1 MNCEGESLVG
11 VVNYPNWLIFTR
23 PYTNESECSRVII
36 YINIR
41 LSSFCFSL
49 QKDIIDYRDIL
60 LVLFFNNGN
69 IFWLMNV
76 YSNLSH
82 SALKYLKDTE
92 VDIHN
97 LLVITGDFNIWDNL
111 WDLFFP
117 HHSSISN
124 NLIIVADSF
133 NLNLLCPINQVP
145 TRYSDNSNDLM
156 FL

>member
-97 LLVITGDFNIWDNL
+97 LLVITGDFNI
-111 WDLFFP
+111 
-117 HHSSISN
+117 
-124 NLIIVADSF
+124 
-133 NLNLLCPINQVP
+133 
-145 TRYSDNSNDLM
+145 
-156 FL
+156 